1 MIEELNE
8 TNFQRHINSGLKIVE
23 FYANWCGYCKKQFS
37 VLEDLN
43 DIVIGI
49 VDIDANKNLVSQFN
63 ISSFPTFV
71 IFKNGIEAGRFSG
84 LHSKYDLMNKFVAF
98 LQ

>member
-8 TNFQRHINSGLKIVE
+8 NNFHKHIKNGLQIVE

-37 VLEDLN
+37 VLEELEN
-43 DIVIGI
+43 IVVGI
-49 VDIDANKNLVSQFN
+49 VDIDANKQLVNEYN
-63 ISSFPTFV
+63 ITSFPTF
-71 IFKNGIEAGRFSG
+71 IMFKNGNETERFSG
-84 LHSKYDLMNKFVAF
+84 LHSKYDLMNKLVSF